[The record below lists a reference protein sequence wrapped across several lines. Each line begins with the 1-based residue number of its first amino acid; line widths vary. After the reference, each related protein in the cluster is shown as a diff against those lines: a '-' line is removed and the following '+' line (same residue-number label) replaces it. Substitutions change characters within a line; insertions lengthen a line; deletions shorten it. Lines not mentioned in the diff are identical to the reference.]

1 MNFTR
6 PLKYHVFV
14 PLYNIEVADNLI
26 NTKIFDNYKI
36 IKSENLELEYGQY
49 LYKGDYFAKQLFQD
63 ISERHPDKLLWYP
76 NAQYVLCTEFI
87 IEDNNEIY
95 AKKVREIRQ
104 NVCNIILALRLI
116 SKGRCQIYN
125 GYFFAEGYSSC
136 SQFKVSSQLLNMERS
151 HRTNKNALV
160 VEELYKLTSDK
171 IEQATNLFKILQ
183 TLPKDGYAV
192 PVVYFNKYY
201 DSLLPHERI
210 IQLAIFL
217 ESTLLAGQT
226 DELNYRLYLRASVF
240 LGKDIS
246 KILKLFYAIR
256 SQIVHN
262 GHIMKNKDGKD
273 IIKRLKK
280 LINTDS
286 EDETELLFY
295 FVNDYVEPIIRE
307 LFHKSI
313 LLMNSGAINNFEE
326 LTQKLDTFIM
336 KQITKESFEVDSID
350 TQNLYELGV

>member
-1 MNFTR
+1 MTFNR

-14 PLYNIEVADNLI
+14 PLYNIEVAEELI
-26 NTKIFDNYKI
+26 NTTIFESYQI
-36 IKSENLELEYGQY
+36 IKREDINSKCGLLLFQENH
-49 LYKGDYFAKQLFQD
+49 FARQLFQD
-63 ISERHPDKLLWYP
+63 ISEQHPDKLIFYP
-76 NAQYVLCTEFI
+76 HAKYVLYTEFV

-104 NVCNIILALRLI
+104 NICNIILALRLI
-116 SKGRCQIYN
+116 NKGRCQIYN

-151 HRTNKNALV
+151 HRTNKKALV

-171 IEQATNLFKILQ
+171 IEQATNLFKIFQ
-183 TLPKDGYAV
+183 TLPKDSCAV

-226 DELNYRLYLRASVF
+226 DELSYRLYLRASAF
-240 LGKDIS
+240 LGKDVS
-246 KILKLFYAIR
+246 KILKLFYAAR

-280 LINTDS
+280 LINSDR

-307 LFHKSI
+307 LFYKSI
-313 LLMNSGAINNFEE
+313 LLMNSGAINNFDD
-326 LTQKLDTFIM
+326 LAQKLDTFIM
-336 KQITKESFEVDSID
+336 KQITKESFEVDSVD
-350 TQNLYELGV
+350 TQNLDELGV

>member
-6 PLKYHVFV
+6 ALKYHVFV
-14 PLYNIEVADNLI
+14 PLYNIEVVDNLI
-26 NTKIFDNYKI
+26 NTTIFDNYKI

-49 LYKGDYFAKQLFQD
+49 LYKEDYFARQLFQD

-87 IEDNNEIY
+87 IKDDKEIY
-95 AKKVREIRQ
+95 TQKVHETRQ
-104 NVCNIILALRLI
+104 NVCNIVFALRLI

-125 GYFFAEGYSSC
+125 GYYFTEGHSAC
-136 SQFKVSSQLLNMERS
+136 VQFKVSSQLLNINLA
-151 HRTNKNALV
+151 HRTFKNTLV
-160 VEELYKLTSDK
+160 VENLYNLTVNKL
-171 IEQATNLFKILQ
+171 IEATNLFKILQ
-183 TLPKDGYAV
+183 TLPKDSYAV

-217 ESTLLAGQT
+217 ESTLLAGQA
-226 DELNYRLYLRASVF
+226 DELNYRLYLRASAF

-246 KILKLFYAIR
+246 KILKLFYAVR

-280 LINTDS
+280 LINTDR
-286 EDETELLFY
+286 EDEIELLFY

-307 LFHKSI
+307 LFHQSI
-313 LLMNSGAINNFEE
+313 LLMNFGAINNFED

-336 KQITKESFEVDSID
+336 KQITKESFEISNNDKQD
-350 TQNLYELGV
+350 LNELGV

>member
-14 PLYNIEVADNLI
+14 PLYNIEVAEELI
-26 NTKIFDNYKI
+26 DITIFKSYQI
-36 IKSENLELEYGQY
+36 IKREDINSKCGLLLFQENR
-49 LYKGDYFAKQLFQD
+49 FARQLFQD
-63 ISERHPDKLLWYP
+63 ISEQHPDKLIFYP
-76 NAQYVLCTEFI
+76 YAKYVLYTEFVI
-87 IEDNNEIY
+87 KDDKEY
-95 AKKVREIRQ
+95 GKKVHEIKQ
-104 NVCNIILALRLI
+104 DVCDMVLALRLI

-125 GYFFAEGYSSC
+125 GYCFTEGC
-136 SQFKVSSQLLNMERS
+136 SACVQFEVSSQLLNMECS
-151 HRTNKNALV
+151 HRTNKNTLV
-160 VEELYKLTSDK
+160 VEELYNLTSNK
-171 IEQATNLFKILQ
+171 IKQATNLFKIFQ
-183 TLPKDGYAV
+183 TLPKDSYAV

-226 DELNYRLYLRASVF
+226 DELNYRLYLRASAF
-240 LGKDIS
+240 LGKDVS
-246 KILKLFYAIR
+246 KILKLFYAAR

-280 LINTDS
+280 LINSDR

-307 LFHKSI
+307 LFYKSI
-313 LLMNSGAINNFEE
+313 LLMNSGAINNFDN
-326 LTQKLDTFIM
+326 LAQKLDTFIM

-350 TQNLYELGV
+350 TQNLDELGV

>member
-14 PLYNIEVADNLI
+14 PLYNIEVAEELI
-26 NTKIFDNYKI
+26 DITIFESYQI
-36 IKSENLELEYGQY
+36 IKREDINSKCGLLLFQENH
-49 LYKGDYFAKQLFQD
+49 FARQLFQD
-63 ISERHPDKLLWYP
+63 ISERHPDKLIFYP
-76 NAQYVLCTEFI
+76 YAKYVLYTEFVI
-87 IEDNNEIY
+87 KDDKEYD
-95 AKKVREIRQ
+95 KKVHEIKQ
-104 NVCNIILALRLI
+104 NVCDIVLALRLI
-116 SKGRCQIYN
+116 SEGRCQIYN
-125 GYFFAEGYSSC
+125 GYCFAEGC
-136 SQFKVSSQLLNMERS
+136 SACVQFEVSSQLLNMECS

-160 VEELYKLTSDK
+160 VEELYNLTSDK

-183 TLPKDGYAV
+183 TLPKDSYAV

-226 DELNYRLYLRASVF
+226 DELNYRLYLRASAF
-240 LGKDIS
+240 LGKDVS
-246 KILKLFYAIR
+246 KILKLFYAAR

-280 LINTDS
+280 LINSDR

-307 LFHKSI
+307 LFYKSI
-313 LLMNSGAINNFEE
+313 LLMNSGAINNFDD
-326 LTQKLDTFIM
+326 LAQKLDTFIM

-350 TQNLYELGV
+350 AQNLDELGV

>member
-6 PLKYHVFV
+6 ALKYHVFV

-26 NTKIFDNYKI
+26 NTTIFDNYKI

-49 LYKGDYFAKQLFQD
+49 LYKEDYFARQLFQD
-63 ISERHPDKLLWYP
+63 ISERHPDKLIFYP
-76 NAQYVLCTEFI
+76 HAKYVLYTEFV

-95 AKKVREIRQ
+95 AKQVHEIRK

-125 GYFFAEGYSSC
+125 GYYFAEGHSAC
-136 SQFKVSSQLLNMERS
+136 SQFRVSTQLLNMERS

-160 VEELYKLTSDK
+160 VEEIYKLTPEK
-171 IEQATNLFKILQ
+171 MEQATNLFKILQ
-183 TLPKDGYAV
+183 ALPKDSCTV

-226 DELNYRLYLRASVF
+226 DELNYRLYLRASAF
-240 LGKDIS
+240 LGKDVS
-246 KILKLFYAIR
+246 KILKLFYAVR

-280 LINTDS
+280 LINSDR

-313 LLMNSGAINNFEE
+313 LLMNSGAINNFED
-326 LTQKLDTFIM
+326 LTQKLDTFII

-350 TQNLYELGV
+350 TQNLDELGV

>member
-1 MNFTR
+1 MNCTKS
-6 PLKYHVFV
+6 LKYHVFV

-26 NTKIFDNYKI
+26 NTTIFGNYKI
-36 IKSENLELEYGQY
+36 VKSQDLELDYRQY
-49 LYKGDYFAKQLFQD
+49 LYKEDYFTRQLFQD
-63 ISERHPDKLLWYP
+63 ISEKHPDKLIWYP

-87 IEDNNEIY
+87 IQDDKEIY
-95 AKKVREIRQ
+95 TQKVHETRK
-104 NVCNIILALRLI
+104 NVCKIILALRLI

-125 GYFFAEGYSSC
+125 GYYIAEGHSAC

-160 VEELYKLTSDK
+160 VEEIYKLTLDK
-171 IEQATNLFKILQ
+171 IKQATNLFEILQ
-183 TLPKDGYAV
+183 TLPNNSYAV
-192 PVVYFNKYY
+192 PVAYFNKYY

-226 DELNYRLYLRASVF
+226 DELNYRLHLRGSAF

-246 KILKLFYAIR
+246 KILKLFYAVR

-280 LINTDS
+280 LINTDR

-307 LFHKSI
+307 LFRKSI
-313 LLMNSGAINNFEE
+313 LLMNFGAINNFED
-326 LTQKLDTFIM
+326 LTQKLDTFII

-350 TQNLYELGV
+350 TQNFDELGV

>member
-1 MNFTR
+1 MSFTR

-14 PLYNIEVADNLI
+14 PLYNIEVAEELLD
-26 NTKIFDNYKI
+26 TYIFESYQI
-36 IKSENLELEYGQY
+36 IKRENINAKCELLLLQENN
-49 LYKGDYFAKQLFQD
+49 FARQLFQD
-63 ISERHPDKLLWYP
+63 ISEQHPDKLLWYP
-76 NAQYVLCTEFI
+76 NAQYVLYTEFI
-87 IEDNNEIY
+87 IKDDKEIY
-95 AKKVREIRQ
+95 AQKIHEIRQ
-104 NVCNIILALRLI
+104 NVCNIVLALRLI

-125 GYFFAEGYSSC
+125 GYYFTEGYSAY
-136 SQFKVSSQLLNMERS
+136 SQFKVSSQLLNMELS
-151 HRTNKNALV
+151 HRTYKNSLV
-160 VEELYKLTSDK
+160 VEEVYELTPEK

-183 TLPKDGYAV
+183 TLPKDSYTV

-226 DELNYRLYLRASVF
+226 DELNYRLNLRASVF
-240 LGKDIS
+240 LGKDVS
-246 KILKLFYAIR
+246 KILKLFYAVR

-280 LINTDS
+280 LINTDR

-313 LLMNSGAINNFEE
+313 LLFNSGAINNFEE

-336 KQITKESFEVDSID
+336 KQITKESFAVSNID
-350 TQNLYELGV
+350 KQNLNELGV

>member
-1 MNFTR
+1 MTFNR

-14 PLYNIEVADNLI
+14 PLYNIEVAEELI
-26 NTKIFDNYKI
+26 DITIFKSYQI
-36 IKSENLELEYGQY
+36 IKREDINSKCGLLLFQENR
-49 LYKGDYFAKQLFQD
+49 FARQLFQD
-63 ISERHPDKLLWYP
+63 ISERHPDKLIFYP
-76 NAQYVLCTEFI
+76 YAKYVLYTEFVI
-87 IEDNNEIY
+87 KDDKEY
-95 AKKVREIRQ
+95 SKKVHKIKQ
-104 NVCNIILALRLI
+104 NVCDIVLALRLI

-125 GYFFAEGYSSC
+125 GYCFAEGC
-136 SQFKVSSQLLNMERS
+136 SACVQFEVSSQLLNMESS
-151 HRTNKNALV
+151 HRTRKNALV
-160 VEELYKLTSDK
+160 VEETYKLTSDK
-171 IEQATNLFKILQ
+171 IQQTTNLFKILQ
-183 TLPKDGYAV
+183 TLSKDSYAV

-226 DELNYRLYLRASVF
+226 DELSYRLYLRASAF
-240 LGKDIS
+240 LGKDVS
-246 KILKLFYAIR
+246 KILKLFYAAR

-280 LINTDS
+280 LINSDR

-307 LFHKSI
+307 LFYKSI
-313 LLMNSGAINNFEE
+313 LLMNSGAINNFDD
-326 LTQKLDTFIM
+326 LAQKLDTFIM
-336 KQITKESFEVDSID
+336 KQITKESFEVDSVD
-350 TQNLYELGV
+350 TQNLDELGV